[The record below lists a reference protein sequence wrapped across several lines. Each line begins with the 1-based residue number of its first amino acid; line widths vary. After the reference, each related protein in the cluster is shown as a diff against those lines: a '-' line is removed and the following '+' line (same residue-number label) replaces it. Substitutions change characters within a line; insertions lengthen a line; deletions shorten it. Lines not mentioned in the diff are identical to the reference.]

1 MRNWTIKN
9 EQSVKITGAGMGG
22 YVLVVCIAKEPK
34 VEAQSSAL
42 KIRFDKKGLRLTDEN
57 GLEIKL
63 L

>member
-1 MRNWTIKN
+1 
-9 EQSVKITGAGMGG
+9 MGG

-63 L
+63 LWTTSKIQ